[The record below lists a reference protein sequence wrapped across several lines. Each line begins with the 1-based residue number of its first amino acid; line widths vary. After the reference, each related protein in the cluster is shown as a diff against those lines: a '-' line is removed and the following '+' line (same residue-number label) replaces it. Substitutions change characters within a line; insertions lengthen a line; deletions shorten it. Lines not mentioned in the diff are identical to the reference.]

1 MKKYILAIDAGT
13 TSSRAVLF
21 DKHGAQIGIAQHEF
35 TQYFPKEGWVEHNP
49 EEIWETQLQ
58 SIQDVMKHTGIAPD
72 EIDSIG
78 ITNQRETTVIWDRKT
93 GKPVYNAIVWQ
104 DRRTASMCEQLTE
117 QGATSLFQEKTGL
130 VIDAYFSGTKIK
142 WILDN
147 DPTIRRR
154 AQNGEL
160 AFGTIDT
167 WLIWKLTNG
176 QSHVTDVTNASR
188 TLIYNIHNLKW
199 DDELLELLTVP
210 RSLLPNVVASS
221 EIVTTT
227 AVEIMGTAI
236 PIAGI
241 AGDQQAALFGQLC
254 TKPGDVKNTYGTGCF
269 CIMNTGSRAVVSKN
283 RMLTTIAWKLGD
295 EVIYAL
301 EGTIFAAGALVQ
313 WLRDNLGIIE
323 TAAEVEAL
331 ANTVENNGGVTF
343 VPALAGLAA
352 PYWDPHATGAIMGI
366 TRGTQKGHI
375 ARAALEAIALRSA
388 EIIIEMQKDAEAEFK
403 TLKVDGGA
411 CTNNLLMQIQA
422 NLLQK
427 EVVRPR
433 ITETT
438 AMGAAFFAGLATG
451 FWPSENVLQDL
462 WQMDRKFTPQP
473 DTDSRD
479 IVSNW
484 SRRISKIADLA
495 ERRGS

>member
-142 WILDN
+142 WIMDN

-188 TLIYNIHNLKW
+188 TLLYNIHNLTW

-210 RSLLPNVVASS
+210 KALLPDVAASS
-221 EIVTTT
+221 EIVTAT
-227 AVEIMGTAI
+227 AAEIMGTAI

-313 WLRDNLGIIE
+313 WLRDNLGIIK